1 VAQASRPLTAA
12 LLPGYAASMFGMRFD
27 KPLVVVAVAAAVLTG
42 AALAPALAQ
51 DPKAKQDPPK
61 ASPEPKAKSPHRGS
75 ALPKTPAEREKT
87 LSDLYALLATAEDED
102 TAKAITD
109 AIERVW
115 LHSGSATI
123 DLLMERSIK
132 AMSEKKID
140 LALKL
145 FNSVVDLAP
154 DFTEAWNRRAYLHFL
169 RKDTERAL
177 GDLRRA
183 LALDPN
189 HFKALE
195 GLAQILREIG
205 QKKAALKAFRQ
216 LLDVHPYWSGAK
228 EAVEELERE
237 VDGQGI

>member
-1 VAQASRPLTAA
+1 ML
-12 LLPGYAASMFGMRFD
+12 GMRFHR
-27 KPLVVVAVAAAVLTG
+27 LVVALAMAAAFSTAIVI
-42 AALAPALAQ
+42 ASASAQ
-51 DPKAKQDPPK
+51 EPKTKQDPPK
-61 ASPEPKAKSPHRGS
+61 ANPEPKAKAPHRGS
-75 ALPKTPAEREKT
+75 TLPKTPAEREKT

-123 DLLMERSIK
+123 DVLMERSIK
-132 AMSEKKID
+132 AMSQKKVD
-140 LALKL
+140 LALQL
-145 FNSVVDLAP
+145 LDSVVDLAP
-154 DFTEAWNRRAYLHFL
+154 DYTEAWNRRAYVHFV

-189 HFKALE
+189 HFKALD

-205 QKKAALKAFRQ
+205 QKKPALKAFRQ